1 MLYLRIA
8 VFAVILLACNNAE
21 ESAGSTLK
29 DSVASTQPYG
39 PDSNEQDK
47 NLPSVR
53 FEEACF
59 MQVVKKDTIVL
70 HLQKNG
76 NKLSGRL
83 NFDNYQKDGSSGTV
97 EGIQEGEIL
106 KLIYSF
112 SSEGMNSVMEV
123 FFRKKGNDL
132 VRGVGEMTAKNDT
145 VYFVQPGQVTYPEN
159 AVLKKVDCTEV
170 PDKYK

>member
-1 MLYLRIA
+1 MRYLRIA

-59 MQVVKKDTIVL
+59 M
-70 HLQKNG
+70 
-76 NKLSGRL
+76 
-83 NFDNYQKDGSSGTV
+83 
-97 EGIQEGEIL
+97 
-106 KLIYSF
+106 
-112 SSEGMNSVMEV
+112 
-123 FFRKKGNDL
+123 
-132 VRGVGEMTAKNDT
+132 
-145 VYFVQPGQVTYPEN
+145 
-159 AVLKKVDCTEV
+159 
-170 PDKYK
+170 